1 MYESLDQQIK
11 RPLRAFCPG
20 QQKVIHSQLAPWGS
34 VPCVWTFITSIRETM
49 LRPHTPPRLV
59 ALRRARPECS
69 LSDLHSPPAPLVLNS
84 RRISQLGHSL
94 SSNHNCSQANSSS
107 PDCHQPDIVS
117 PATVLR
123 SAIPV
128 LSLPIATPA
137 SVAAGSREAL
147 SLPLSIYVWN
157 YFPPDASSF
166 AFPKNKGH
174 SSSWAGPQQFG

>member
-34 VPCVWTFITSIRETM
+34 APCAWTFITSIRETM
-49 LRPHTPPRLV
+49 LRSHTPPRLA
-59 ALRRARPECS
+59 ALRRAQPECS

-107 PDCHQPDIVS
+107 PDCHQPDVVCLLRLSCAQQS
-117 PATVLR
+117 PCYRFPLPAQH
-123 SAIPV
+123 
-128 LSLPIATPA
+128 LSQL
-137 SVAAGSREAL
+137 GSGR
-147 SLPLSIYVWN
+147 LPLSL
-157 YFPPDASSF
+157 
-166 AFPKNKGH
+166 
-174 SSSWAGPQQFG
+174 